1 MPPFSETPALIS
13 LLRHTTDDSRRKSGG
28 HSHSTR
34 FFKMFKLLPMLSSGC
49 KMVALLGRH
58 NRPLLT
64 DRATTITLFGHRKGR
79 LSLAIQEDTRS
90 PPIFLIELPMQ
101 TTFFHK
107 EMSSGLVKLALE
119 SETRTHRRKLVEEF
133 VWAVYCNG
141 RKSGYSIR
149 RKDQSDNERYVL
161 QLLRGVSMGA
171 GVLPCASEKDAALDG
186 ELTYMRARFER
197 VVGSKDSEAFYMI
210 NPYEGGG
217 TGGGTSGN
225 GVEAPE
231 LSVFLVRVK

>member
-1 MPPFSETPALIS
+1 MPPLSETPALVS
-13 LLRHTTDDSRRKSGG
+13 LLRHTADERRGKSGG
-28 HSHSTR
+28 KGGG

-58 NRPLLT
+58 NRPLLP

-79 LSLAIQEDTRS
+79 LTLAIQEDTRS

-107 EMSSGLVKLALE
+107 EMSTGLVKLALE
-119 SETRTHRRKLVEEF
+119 SETRMHRRRLVEEY

-149 RKDQSDNERYVL
+149 RKEQSDSERYVL

-171 GVLPCASEKDAALDG
+171 GVLPCASEKEAALDG

-210 NPYEGGG
+210 DPDDGSGTGGG
-217 TGGGTSGN
+217 TGGNCG
-225 GVEAPE
+225 EAPE
-231 LSVFLVRVK
+231 LSIFLVRVK